1 MINSLVN
8 LSKIIFISYLI
19 LFLVM
24 IKDNLFMA
32 FCSNHNIKDSTIK
45 SYRSA
50 ILKYESFHKIV
61 MRDLIDEAIIDEESA
76 VPLKN
81 RRIKMR
87 LLDFRAFLLD
97 SDLSVGTVRTYLS
110 RIRTF
115 YRHFEVELPYL
126 NGIGLDEEYLSSYGD
141 LPKKCDIRRACEIS
155 SLDFKALILFMS
167 SSGCAKAET
176 LSLTVGDF
184 IKATEDYH
192 SGGAIDDVL
201 HSLENRKDIVP
212 TFYLKRV
219 KTNKFY
225 HAFCSPE
232 ATCHIVKSL
241 LSRGSLSLEDKLFD
255 FTDSSLIYNFKKV
268 NDKCGFGFVGRY
280 RLFRSHALRKYH
292 ASNIGLSADYIDA
305 LQGRART
312 KVHEAYIKTNPK
324 KLKEIY
330 ISAMHNVMVS
340 DEWIERNDVKKEER
354 SIVIEKQVINIVIN
368 FSLDG
373 MDYRVE

>member
-1 MINSLVN
+1 MVSDEL
-8 LSKIIFISYLI
+8 LI
-19 LFLVM
+19 RV
-24 IKDNLFMA
+24 
-32 FCSNHNIKDSTIK
+32 CSSRNIRTSTIK

-50 ILKYESFHKIV
+50 VRKYESFNGMSIGS
-61 MRDLIDEAIIDEESA
+61 LIDEAIDEEERG
-76 VPLKN
+76 VPLKSRAIK
-81 RRIKMR
+81 RR
-87 LLDFRAFLLD
+87 LVDFRAFLLD
-97 SDLSVGTVRTYLS
+97 SDMSINTAKLYLS
-110 RIRTF
+110 KIMTF
-115 YRHFEVELPYL
+115 YRHFDIELPYL
-126 NGIGLDEEYLSSYGD
+126 NDIRRDGEYLSSYDD
-141 LPKKCDIRRACEIS
+141 LPTKSDIRKACDIS
-155 SLDFKALILFMS
+155 SLDFIAVILFIS

-192 SGGAIDDVL
+192 DGGAIDDVL
-201 HSLENRKDIVP
+201 HSLENRREAVP
-212 TFYLKRV
+212 IFYLKRV
-219 KTNKFY
+219 KTKKFY

-232 ATCHIVKSL
+232 ATCHIVKCL

-268 NDKCGFGFVGRY
+268 NDKLGFGFVGKY
-280 RLFRSHALRKYH
+280 RFFRSHALRKYH

-305 LQGRART
+305 LQGRAKT

-330 ISAMHNVMVS
+330 ISAMHNVMIS
-340 DEWIERNDVKKEER
+340 DEWIVENAVRKEER
-354 SIVIEKQVINIVIN
+354 PIIIERQEINIVIN

>member
-1 MINSLVN
+1 M
-8 LSKIIFISYLI
+8 
-19 LFLVM
+19 
-24 IKDNLFMA
+24 D
-32 FCSNHNIKDSTIK
+32 
-45 SYRSA
+45 
-50 ILKYESFHKIV
+50 
-61 MRDLIDEAIIDEESA
+61 DLIDEAIIDEESD

-81 RRIKMR
+81 RRIKKR

-97 SDLSVGTVRTYLS
+97 SDLSIGTVRTYLS
-110 RIRTF
+110 RIKTF

-126 NGIGLDEEYLSSYGD
+126 NDISLDEEYLSSYGD
-141 LPKKCDIRRACEIS
+141 LPSKKDIWRACEIS
-155 SLDFKALILFMS
+155 SIAFRAVILFIS

-184 IKATEDYH
+184 IRATEDYH
-192 SGGAIDDVL
+192 DGGSIDDVL
-201 HSLENRKDIVP
+201 ECLENHKDIVP

-232 ATCHIVKSL
+232 ASFYIVKYL
-241 LSRGSLSLEDKLFD
+241 LSRENLTLEDKLFD

-268 NDKCGFGFVGRY
+268 NDKLGLGFVGRY
-280 RLFRSHALRKYH
+280 RLFRSHSLRKYH
-292 ASNIGLSADYIDA
+292 ASNIGLSNECIDA
-305 LQGRART
+305 LQGRAKT

-330 ISAMHNVMVS
+330 ISAMHNVMVY
-340 DEWIERNDVKKEER
+340 DEWIESNAVEKEER
-354 SIVIEKQVINIVIN
+354 SIVVEKQVINIVIN

>member
-1 MINSLVN
+1 MV
-8 LSKIIFISYLI
+8 SKD
-19 LFLVM
+19 LFLG
-24 IKDNLFMA
+24 
-32 FCSNHNIKDSTIK
+32 FCTNRNIKDSTIK

-50 ILKYESFHKIV
+50 ILKYESFHERP
-61 MRDLIDEAIIDEESA
+61 MDDLIDEAIIDEESA

-81 RRIKMR
+81 RRIKKR

-97 SDLSVGTVRTYLS
+97 SDLSIGTVRTYLS
-110 RIRTF
+110 RIKTF

-126 NGIGLDEEYLSSYGD
+126 NDISLDEEYLSSYGD
-141 LPKKCDIRRACEIS
+141 LPSKKDIWRACEIS
-155 SLDFKALILFMS
+155 SIAFRAVILFIS

-192 SGGAIDDVL
+192 DGGSFDDIL
-201 HSLENRKDIVP
+201 HSLENRI
-212 TFYLKRV
+212 

-225 HAFCSPE
+225 HTFCSPE
-232 ATCHIVKSL
+232 ASHCIVEYL
-241 LSRGSLSLEDKLFD
+241 LSRENLTLEDKLFD
-255 FTDSSLIYNFKKV
+255 FTDSSLIYHFKKV
-268 NDKCGFGFVGRY
+268 NDKLNMGFVGRY
-280 RLFRSHALRKYH
+280 RFFRSHALRKYH

>member
-1 MINSLVN
+1 MISDD
-8 LSKIIFISYLI
+8 
-19 LFLVM
+19 LFT
-24 IKDNLFMA
+24 A
-32 FCSNHNIKDSTIK
+32 FCSNRNIKDSTIK

-50 ILKYESFHKIV
+50 ILKYESFHKRS
-61 MRDLIDEAIIDEESA
+61 MKDLIDEAIKEDESLI
-76 VPLKN
+76 PLKN
-81 RRIKMR
+81 RRIKTR

-97 SDLSVGTVRTYLS
+97 SDLSIGTVRTYFS

-115 YRHFEVELPYL
+115 YRHFEIELPYL
-126 NGIGLDEEYLSSYGD
+126 NDISLNEEYLSSYGD
-141 LPKKCDIRRACEIS
+141 LPTKKDIWRACDIS
-155 SLDFKALILFMS
+155 SLDFKAVILFIS

-176 LSLTVGDF
+176 LSLTIGDF
-184 IKATEDYH
+184 IKATRDYH
-192 SGGAIDDVL
+192 NGESIEEILQLLAGRG
-201 HSLENRKDIVP
+201 DIVP
-212 TFYLKRV
+212 TFYLRRV

-225 HAFCSPE
+225 HTFCSPE
-232 ATCHIVKSL
+232 ASHCIVKYL
-241 LSRGSLSLEDKLFD
+241 LSRKNLTLEDKLFD
-255 FTDSSLIYNFKKV
+255 FTDSSLIYHFKKV
-268 NDKCGFGFVGRY
+268 NDKLDMGFVGRY
-280 RLFRSHALRKYH
+280 RFFRSHALRKYH

>member
-1 MINSLVN
+1 MV
-8 LSKIIFISYLI
+8 SKD
-19 LFLVM
+19 LFLG
-24 IKDNLFMA
+24 
-32 FCSNHNIKDSTIK
+32 FCTNRNIKDSTIK

-50 ILKYESFHKIV
+50 ILKYESFHERP
-61 MRDLIDEAIIDEESA
+61 MDDLIDEAIIDEESA

-81 RRIKMR
+81 RRIKKR
-87 LLDFRAFLLD
+87 LLDSRAFLLD
-97 SDLSVGTVRTYLS
+97 SDLSIGTVRTYLS
-110 RIRTF
+110 RIKTF

-126 NGIGLDEEYLSSYGD
+126 NDISLDEEYLSSYGD
-141 LPKKCDIRRACEIS
+141 LPSKKDIWRACEIS
-155 SLDFKALILFMS
+155 SIAFRAVILFIS

-192 SGGAIDDVL
+192 DGGSFDDIL
-201 HSLENRKDIVP
+201 HSLENRRDVVP
-212 TFYLKRV
+212 TFYLKRI

-225 HAFCSPE
+225 HTFCSPE
-232 ATCHIVKSL
+232 ASHCIVEYL
-241 LSRGSLSLEDKLFD
+241 LSRENLTLEDKLFD
-255 FTDSSLIYNFKKV
+255 FTDSSLIYHFKKV
-268 NDKCGFGFVGRY
+268 NDKLNMGFVGRY
-280 RLFRSHALRKYH
+280 RFFRSHALRKYH